1 MKLICLTLFLII
13 IVLFYWQFP
22 VKYYSV
28 VRENSKPLDPLLIM
42 ALIKVES
49 NFRENAI
56 SPAGAIGLMQVMP
69 RTADWMKEKFNL
81 IDSNVNHPVDNIV
94 LGTTYLKYLM
104 QLYDEN
110 IDLALMAYNVGPSQL
125 ETRKTLAE
133 KYLYRIKLYYKI
145 YKVLYFWMG

>member
-1 MKLICLTLFLII
+1 M
-13 IVLFYWQFP
+13 
-22 VKYYSV
+22 
-28 VRENSKPLDPLLIM
+28 DPLLIM

>member
-1 MKLICLTLFLII
+1 
-13 IVLFYWQFP
+13 

>member
-104 QLYDEN
+104 QPYDEN

>member
-1 MKLICLTLFLII
+1 M
-13 IVLFYWQFP
+13 
-22 VKYYSV
+22 KYYSV